1 MNNPNN
7 PTGALMSEETINQI
21 IEVAKEVDAYILCDE
36 VYRHLNQS
44 DAYAPSIVD
53 LYNKGISSGS
63 MSKVFSLAGLRLGW
77 LVAPEE
83 VIKHAYDMRHYN
95 MISCGM
101 LDEAVAAKALEH
113 KDKIFEKKLK
123 YN

>member
-83 VIKHAYDMRHYN
+83 VIN
-95 MISCGM
+95 C
-101 LDEAVAAKALEH
+101 L
-113 KDKIFEKKLK
+113 
-123 YN
+123 